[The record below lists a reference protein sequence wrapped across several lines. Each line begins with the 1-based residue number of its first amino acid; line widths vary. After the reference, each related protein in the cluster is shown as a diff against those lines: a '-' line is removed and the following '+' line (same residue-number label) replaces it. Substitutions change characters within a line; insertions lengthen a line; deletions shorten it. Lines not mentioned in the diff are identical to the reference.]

1 MGKPNHTQLALLDL
15 PESTSTRSPSAAR
28 RSGRRLS
35 RADTVQHCN
44 ALLAELDRVTTG
56 GGRRAVELAR
66 IFTAAEDASLRAN
79 DDRAS
84 VA

>member
-15 PESTSTRSPSAAR
+15 PEPTTNHPMK
-28 RSGRRLS
+28 RSGRRMS

-44 ALLAELDRVTTG
+44 ALLAELERVTTG
-56 GGRRAVELAR
+56 GGRHAVELAR
-66 IFTAAEDASLRAN
+66 LFTAAEAAGRRAN
-79 DDRAS
+79 DDQAS